1 MHHTT
6 SPTPHWCVAT
16 VHAVARQ
23 RKVDEVVSAL
33 GFAQPEMK
41 RCFGANACIVATRVA
56 VEVLRACNIR
66 AQPLP
71 VHVEVFNAAAAAHVE
86 AGRSHLVKSD
96 PAAWS
101 ARLGFTG
108 ETQADGLL
116 DAHVVAVVQDEMLVD
131 LTLDQCTAPERGVLL
146 SPGVFYGLPKGF
158 TNGGRQSYPVNDGCV
173 VVYEAH
179 PEEKTFFSTPDWTD
193 RVRRQ
198 PFVDATLA
206 RIGAVAG

>member
-1 MHHTT
+1 
-6 SPTPHWCVAT
+6 
-16 VHAVARQ
+16 
-23 RKVDEVVSAL
+23 
-33 GFAQPEMK
+33 
-41 RCFGANACIVATRVA
+41 
-56 VEVLRACNIR
+56 
-66 AQPLP
+66 
-71 VHVEVFNAAAAAHVE
+71 
-86 AGRSHLVKSD
+86 
-96 PAAWS
+96 
-101 ARLGFTG
+101 
-108 ETQADGLL
+108 
-116 DAHVVAVVQDEMLVD
+116 MLVD